1 MSKSNRQRR
10 AAKRRLLPRRES
22 REPDLFDEVRE
33 ALADPDPLHL
43 LTFVSTLLAAL
54 DPREGSPFAPPET
67 TTDRPSVEELAAMF
81 IDVATPETTAL
92 LCVISALTADDLL
105 GARIRRELAMRP
117 AVEQDWLAHLA
128 DTEVYRAVRIGH
140 VLGDGDNVMIG
151 ARVAARYEMT
161 FIAYVDHHL
170 GTLVKDAFVVPE
182 SLAAMVDHYIEI
194 GDDPDMVWEELS
206 LADARA
212 WIDPAVEIAAMTFP
226 PLETDSWPACRPLLE
241 WVTRALPEGGS
252 GYQRPQWDSR
262 ARDQLRD
269 RFFAS
274 EGGKPFDDPDHRDLL
289 ESLLWYGTDYGPGDP
304 LRWSAVRVEI
314 LFGDWLPRKVIA
326 PAGHLAKVPG
336 LLRAYIGFAHTEA
349 GIRADLT
356 DEALDT
362 IEACAPQY
370 LRGIGSAGRPV
381 AATGLIDHLS
391 MAEMLLDYFA
401 QHVGGRAQLD
411 RLDAVPLPDE
421 PFSWS
426 GIPDDVTARV
436 SEVLTLVD
444 RCCDELLDTE
454 YRTVSR
460 RVLARIANGDPAVF
474 RRNGRVDTAAAA
486 IIWIAGKANGL
497 FESGPRQL
505 SLRATDI
512 ADHFGIGKNS
522 AYQRAKG
529 LLKAGGFPDD
539 TYAVN
544 LGSPEFLI
552 SDCRAEILAQ
562 RDRVLGDLNC

>member
-10 AAKRRLLPRRES
+10 AAKRRPVPRPER
-22 REPDLFDEVRE
+22 REPDLFAEVRT

-43 LTFVSTLLAAL
+43 LSYVSTLLAAL
-54 DPREGSPFAPPET
+54 DPREDSPLAPPEA
-67 TTDRPSVEELAAMF
+67 TTDRPTVEELAAMF
-81 IDVATPETTAL
+81 IDVATPETTAML
-92 LCVISALTADDLL
+92 SVITALTADDLL
-105 GARIRRELAMRP
+105 GARIRRELATRP
-117 AVEQDWLAHLA
+117 AAEPGWLARLA
-128 DTEVYRAVRIGH
+128 DTEPYRAVRVGH
-140 VLGDGDNVMIG
+140 ILGDGDNVMIG
-151 ARVAARYEMT
+151 VRVAARYETT

-182 SLAAMVDHYIEI
+182 SLATMVDYYVEI
-194 GDDPDMVWEELS
+194 GDDPDMVCEELN

-241 WVTRALPEGGS
+241 WITRSLPAGGS

-262 ARDQLRD
+262 ALDQLRD

-274 EGGKPFDDPDHRDLL
+274 PWGKPFDDTDHHGLL

-304 LRWSAVRVEI
+304 LRWSVVRIKI

-326 PAGHLAKVPG
+326 PADYLAKVPE

-349 GIRADLT
+349 GIRAELT
-356 DEALDT
+356 DEVLDT
-362 IEACAPQY
+362 IEECAPQY
-370 LRGIGSAGRPV
+370 LRGIGSIGRPGP
-381 AATGLIDHLS
+381 AAGLIDQQNLQD
-391 MAEMLLDYFA
+391 MLLDYFA

-411 RLDAVPLPDE
+411 GLDGTPLPDE

-436 SEVLTLVD
+436 SEVLTLAD

-460 RVLARIANGDPAVF
+460 RVLARIAAGDPAVF
-474 RRNGRVDTAAAA
+474 RRNGRVDTTAAA

-497 FESGPRQL
+497 FESGPG
-505 SLRATDI
+505 SIHLRATDI
-512 ADHFGIGKNS
+512 TDHFGIGKNS
-522 AYQRAKG
+522 AYQRARG
-529 LLKAGGFPDD
+529 LLKAGGFRDD

-552 SDCRAEILAQ
+552 SGYRVEILAQ
-562 RDRVLGDLNC
+562 RDRMSGDLNC